1 MNKGICLSVVIM
13 LFALSSIV
21 TGAHLPT
28 EEKGLGKD
36 FIRLSECV
44 PGHGFH
50 WAKNPGVF
58 GPPGSAKN
66 PTLIYF
72 KGRLVGVEYVIPAG
86 IADKKPPRKAMH
98 GPELPLGHNLNKGEF
113 TVDHVD
119 LAYLPNFPPEK
130 KDGIKAF
137 TVHFWSVKDEV
148 HEGNCK

>member
-1 MNKGICLSVVIM
+1 MKKEICLSVLIM
-13 LFALSSIV
+13 VFALSSIA
-21 TGAHLPT
+21 TGAHLPN

-50 WAKNPGVF
+50 WAKNPRAY

-66 PTLIYF
+66 PILLYY
-72 KGRLVGVEYVIPAG
+72 KGRLVGTEYVIPAS
-86 IADKKPPRKAMH
+86 IAEKKPPQAAMQ
-98 GPELPLGHNLNKGEF
+98 GPELPLGHNLHKGEF
-113 TVDHVD
+113 AVDHVD
-119 LAYLPNFPPEK
+119 LSYLPNFPPEA

-137 TVHFWSVKDEV
+137 TFHLWSVKDEV